1 MKAHRLLGGL
11 LLVQLAIQ
19 PGYADSLEA
28 VDAERKALQ
37 IEAAHAESA
46 CYDRFAVNACL
57 SRWAAEQRSRSAA
70 LRKRELALRDT
81 ARAQR
86 TREQLGQLEQKQAEL
101 ANRQE
106 ELGQNPV
113 VARQPKVA
121 PVPVPV
127 PVSRPEAATSTSV
140 ISAEQ
145 AQANRAAFDSKQQEA
160 ARRKAEVEKRIEE
173 KPDRAEPL
181 PVSP

>member
-37 IEAAHAESA
+37 IEAAREESA

-81 ARAQR
+81 ARAER
-86 TREQLGQLEQKQAEL
+86 TREQLGQLEQKQAEQ

-121 PVPVPV
+121 PVPV

-145 AQANRAAFDSKQQEA
+145 AQANRAAFESKQQEA
-160 ARRKAEVEKRIEE
+160 TRRKAEVEKRIEE
-173 KPDRAEPL
+173 KPDRSEPL